1 MTTFLLAK
9 HVHSSGVHSKLCPAW
24 SQPQHWLHLSFT
36 AQGFFVLHGANPN
49 IGSTCL
55 SQLRGSLSCMEPT
68 PTLAPLV
75 FHSSGVLCP
84 AWSQPQ
90 HWLHLSF
97 TAQGFFVGHIS
108 LYHLCVDPVL
118 TTCHT
123 LPPSIMRCSHMAH
136 EPTKHRLHLSLVT
149 HLKLSLCKLDISSVY
164 HIDGFQMPNKGLNS
178 GGQACD

>member
-1 MTTFLLAK
+1 MEPTPTLAPLVF
-9 HVHSSGVHSKLCPAW
+9 HTSGVLCPAW

-49 IGSTCL
+49 IGSSCL

-68 PTLAPLV
+68 
-75 FHSSGVLCP
+75 
-84 AWSQPQ
+84 Q

-149 HLKLSLCKLDISSVY
+149 HLKLTVSVNLTLVQST
-164 HIDGFQMPNKGLNS
+164 I
-178 GGQACD
+178 